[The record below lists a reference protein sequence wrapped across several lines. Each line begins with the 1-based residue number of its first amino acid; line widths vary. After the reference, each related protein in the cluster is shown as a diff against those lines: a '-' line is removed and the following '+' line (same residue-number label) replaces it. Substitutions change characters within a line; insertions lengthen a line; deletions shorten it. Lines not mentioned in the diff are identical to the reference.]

1 MFRYEP
7 PDMHE
12 TPLVTVWLFLH
23 AHSLSVPL
31 LLLELY
37 SINCAEIV
45 QSWDIPVCPETF
57 PCVWHRHCT
66 LIAYLVRSQRCR
78 PDSNPDNSS
87 SWRPAGDQSRQAL
100 SDFCGQLRI
109 RCFHEQYRL
118 TGRSV
123 PRLQA
128 VDSGDQP
135 AVTTQYRGAQALLQM
150 RAV

>member
-1 MFRYEP
+1 MNHQTCTKHRLSQSGCFCTHTAY
-7 PDMHE
+7 
-12 TPLVTVWLFLH
+12 LFLFFCLSFT
-23 AHSLSVPL
+23 ASTVQRLCSPGTFLCVLRHSRVSG
-31 LLLELY
+31 
-37 SINCAEIV
+37 I
-45 QSWDIPVCPETF
+45 DIA
-57 PCVWHRHCT
+57 T

-123 PRLQA
+123 LRLQA